1 MVVEHRSQLQSRGI
15 VKESPKI
22 TEKQFKFLL
31 NNLENSQRNISL
43 LNLLHHVLKSI
54 PMNWALCH
62 SGDFLSAFLWT
73 TWKIYPLCLSNLLQN
88 FPFQPNSS
96 LQLCSFWC
104 KFRLLQFPHCQT
116 ASQKSTSQACW
127 SGACR
132 EKEGTGMLKIL
143 DYNLRIFSLIEIHLS
158 QSPIKGIKSNQH

>member
-54 PMNWALCH
+54 PMNGALCH

-88 FPFQPNSS
+88 FPFQPNHLFSFALS
-96 LQLCSFWC
+96 GVNSGYCSFPIA
-104 KFRLLQFPHCQT
+104 RLHHKR
-116 ASQKSTSQACW
+116 AQARP
-127 SGACR
+127 SGQVPAERRRGLGC
-132 EKEGTGMLKIL
+132 
-143 DYNLRIFSLIEIHLS
+143 LRFWIII
-158 QSPIKGIKSNQH
+158 